1 MRPPIMVLSNWSR
14 RCPQPRAAAGETL
27 VPTAQPAKTATEVIL
42 INGHH
47 VVEELAA
54 DGANHAFDEGV
65 LPGRP
70 RCGEN
75 LGDADALHPSPELV
89 TVDAVTIPEEVA
101 RRRVIGERLDDLLRS
116 PCGRR
121 RIGYVEVHDLAAM
134 MLQDH
139 EHVEHAKG
147 RRRHHEEVDRN
158 GV

>member
-1 MRPPIMVLSNWSR
+1 MRA
-14 RCPQPRAAAGETL
+14 RAVIVAE
-27 VPTAQPAKTATEVIL
+27 VIAKTTTQVSLVEDDD
-42 INGHH
+42 
-47 VVEELAA
+47 VVEEFAS

-89 TVDAVTIPEEVA
+89 AVDAVTNPEEVA

-121 RIGYVEVHDLAAM
+121 RIG
-134 MLQDH
+134 
-139 EHVEHAKG
+139 
-147 RRRHHEEVDRN
+147 
-158 GV
+158 